1 MKRNIVFVLLLF
13 LSSVAFIPGCA
24 RKPET
29 KLWSNLCATC
39 HNGRTAPTAD
49 VIRNKYG
56 TTEEFAA
63 AVKARGHRCMN
74 ILKNDDSLIRKV
86 AREIGLK
93 EKGA

>member
-1 MKRNIVFVLLLF
+1 MKENIAFVLFLALLSF
-13 LSSVAFIPGCA
+13 AMTSGCA

-49 VIRNKYG
+49 VIRNKYK

-63 AVKARGHRCMN
+63 AVKVRGHRCMN
-74 ILKNDDSLIRKV
+74 ILKNDNTLIKKV

-93 EKGA
+93 DKG